1 MRLRGYLVGWVRAL
15 CTCGRNPTTCGA
27 CVVPDPN
34 WASDG
39 ASNTLGYD
47 GQVQSPSN
55 PTYIRIAGVGR
66 AAIAAAALT
75 VAAAS
80 LAPVYAAD
88 GQTADE
94 CTVSANVCAIA
105 RKYFPSDEQQTSPR
119 RIFRLTRDQIDQ
131 TVKFL
136 LPDFHTQSVKEVMAK
151 DPLQTNYEFAEL
163 LSFNSANLGP
173 LSGWIKGIAGR
184 VKAKPAGVINCQA
197 QNNAEDCLRDQARA
211 FILKAV
217 RGDLRGEKVE
227 QIVEFYVTAFKASG
241 HAQATADLVELVLS
255 SSHFLFR
262 KEQVDVR
269 RGRPIPEQD
278 LQALTYTLADVPPD
292 RLKLASAN
300 ALELL
305 QTPTESAN
313 TVQTILAS
321 KESREKLV
329 RFFKAWLEIAGPGEF
344 TISTEA
350 FPAFTA
356 KLQTAMLE
364 ETDRFLRYQLA
375 KPKPKLKDIT
385 QSTDGFVSKPLETV
399 YGAKAADPAGA
410 KPVNLDPAKRFGI
423 FSQPALIAS
432 HSGPSETR
440 LIKRGVFWVRKAM
453 CMEMEPPPQGLDISL
468 YETKDGTERQ
478 KVEDGT
484 QGKACIGC
492 HKVINPFAF
501 FQENYGALGD
511 WRTTDNNQP
520 IDASIKIDFLDEA
533 PVTTRTP
540 VEALKVFTSSAMFKQ
555 CFVRQLFRFYMGR
568 NEEPADDALLRRMY
582 VAFAENDEQDILKLV
597 DVLAASDR
605 IKRH

>member
-1 MRLRGYLVGWVRAL
+1 MAVLKSTFL
-15 CTCGRNPTTCGA
+15 
-27 CVVPDPN
+27 
-34 WASDG
+34 
-39 ASNTLGYD
+39 
-47 GQVQSPSN
+47 
-55 PTYIRIAGVGR
+55 R
-66 AAIAAAALT
+66 AASVALLFGSTLSSAAAKPGDDC
-75 VAAAS
+75 AAA
-80 LAPVYAAD
+80 PK
-88 GQTADE
+88 
-94 CTVSANVCAIA
+94 VCEVA
-105 RKYFPSDEQQTSPR
+105 RKYFPSDDEQTSPR

-136 LPDFHTQSVKEVMAK
+136 LPDYHTQSVKDVMAK

-163 LSFNSANLGP
+163 LSYNSANLGP

-184 VKAKPAGVINCQA
+184 VKAKPAGVVNCQA
-197 QNNAEDCLRDQARA
+197 QNNAEECLRDQSRV

-227 QIVEFYVTAFKASG
+227 QIVEFYIKAFKASG
-241 HAQATADLVELVLS
+241 HAQATADLVELVIS
-255 SSHFLFR
+255 SPHFLFR

-292 RLKLASAN
+292 KLKLASTN

-305 QTPTESAN
+305 QTPIESAN
-313 TVQTILAS
+313 TVQAILTS

-356 KLQTAMLE
+356 KLQTAMIE
-364 ETDRFLRYQLA
+364 ETDRFLRHQLS
-375 KPKPKLKDIT
+375 KKRPTLKDIT
-385 QSTDGFVSKPLETV
+385 QSTDGFVSKPLEPL
-399 YGAKAADPAGA
+399 YGTAAADPAGT
-410 KPVNLDPAKRFGI
+410 KPVKLDPSKRFGI

-511 WRTTDNNQP
+511 WRQEDNKLP
-520 IDASIKIDFLDEA
+520 IDASIKIDFLDEP

-568 NEEPADDALLRRMY
+568 NEEPFDDPLLRRMY
-582 VAFAENDEQDILKLV
+582 VAFAESDEQDILKLV

-605 IKRH
+605 IKRR

>member
-1 MRLRGYLVGWVRAL
+1 MRAAMRRFAVLSRNVAVLGALTAVG
-15 CTCGRNPTTCGA
+15 
-27 CVVPDPN
+27 
-34 WASDG
+34 
-39 ASNTLGYD
+39 
-47 GQVQSPSN
+47 
-55 PTYIRIAGVGR
+55 IAGP
-66 AAIAAAALT
+66 IAGAH
-75 VAAAS
+75 
-80 LAPVYAAD
+80 AAD
-88 GQTADE
+88 GKGAAE
-94 CTVSANVCAIA
+94 CTASAKVCEIA

-131 TVKFL
+131 TVKYL
-136 LPDFHTQSVKEVMAK
+136 LPDYHTQSVKDVMAK

-173 LSGWIKGIAGR
+173 LSGWINAIATR
-184 VKAKPAGVINCQA
+184 VKAKPAGVINCQT
-197 QNNAEDCLRDQARA
+197 QNNAEECLRDQSRG
-211 FILKAV
+211 FIVKAV

-227 QIVEFYVTAFKASG
+227 QIVDFYIKAFKASG

-255 SSHFLFR
+255 SPHFLFR

-278 LQALTYTLADVPPD
+278 LQALTYTLADAPPD
-292 RLKLASAN
+292 KLKLASTN

-305 QTPTESAN
+305 QTPIETDN
-313 TVQTILAS
+313 TVQAILAS

-329 RFFKAWLEIAGPGEF
+329 RFFKAWLEIAGPSEF
-344 TISTEA
+344 TISIEA

-356 KLQTAMLE
+356 KLQSAMLE

-375 KPKPKLKDIT
+375 KKRPTLKDIT
-385 QSTDGFVSKPLETV
+385 QSTDGFVSKPLEPL
-399 YGAKAADPAGA
+399 YGTAAADSAGT
-410 KPVNLDPAKRFGI
+410 KPVKLDPTKRFGI

-468 YETKDGTERQ
+468 YETKEGTERQ

-511 WRTTDNNQP
+511 WRQEDNKLP
-520 IDASIKIDFLDEA
+520 IDASIKIDFLDEP

-555 CFVRQLFRFYMGR
+555 CFVRQLFRFYLGR
-568 NEEPADDALLRRMY
+568 NEEPFDDQLLRRMY